1 MLSVLAVIWHRI
13 FYILRKPV
21 PSKFMQKI
29 YILKSFINFCNILS
43 YKWPYFWHLMLG
55 F

>member
-21 PSKFMQKI
+21 PSKCMQKKYI
-29 YILKSFINFCNILS
+29 YIKKF
-43 YKWPYFWHLMLG
+43 YKFLQYIKL
-55 F
+55 